1 MQPMPPSDDLL
12 LGPEGMT
19 PQDVDDAWKRLLEE
33 TLPPEKQ
40 EALMETYLEEPDFRR
55 RYNMLLEFSSYLR
68 QGSAAA
74 SDTDAKAATR
84 ARVRANRPGYP
95 GMHMDDD
102 ISLCWEISRV
112 LLIVATVVGTV
123 LGGAFWLSS
132 TLEDAGVNVDDTAS
146 SVAAAAAA
154 ALMGEEKDDM

>member
-1 MQPMPPSDDLL
+1 
-12 LGPEGMT
+12 
-19 PQDVDDAWKRLLEE
+19 
-33 TLPPEKQ
+33 
-40 EALMETYLEEPDFRR
+40 
-55 RYNMLLEFSSYLR
+55 
-68 QGSAAA
+68 
-74 SDTDAKAATR
+74 
-84 ARVRANRPGYP
+84 
-95 GMHMDDD
+95 MHMDDD